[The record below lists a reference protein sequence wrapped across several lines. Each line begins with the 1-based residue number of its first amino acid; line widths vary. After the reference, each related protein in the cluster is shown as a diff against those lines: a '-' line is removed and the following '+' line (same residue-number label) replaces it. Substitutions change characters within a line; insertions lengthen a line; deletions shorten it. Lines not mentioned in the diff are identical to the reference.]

1 MKDEIKTLVFDLD
14 GTIYQN
20 TVFHRDY
27 LRFLVEGTDK
37 ASWADEL
44 IRYADAV
51 FCGERLEMNSFYTYT
66 RIEAATPEMYFCA
79 LESARQP
86 DFLYEEAL
94 LRSDCIYTGDAWAVV
109 TLIGKTLGLLEGDRN
124 DAVYQRTRE
133 KMSADGMTGSVR
145 LRDAIRSLSG
155 SFETILLSNSYESTA
170 VAFLEQLG
178 YSNTFEKTVFSAN
191 KPGGILDALCTQDA
205 TLLDRPQSVL
215 TIGDHAFNDLMPLQQ
230 LGSRSLWV
238 NPFPN
243 IRKPACDASV
253 RTPEELAEYLEELLR
268 RKLQGSS
275 ASSFER

>member
-51 FCGERLEMNSFYTYT
+51 FCGEHLEMNAFYGDA
-66 RIEAATPEMYFCA
+66 RIEAFTPEMFFRG
-79 LESARQP
+79 LEAARLP
-86 DFLYEEAL
+86 DFPYEEAL

-109 TLIGKTLGLLEGDRN
+109 TLIGKALGLLDGDRI
-124 DAVYQRTRE
+124 DTVYRRTRE

-145 LRDAIRSLSG
+145 LRDAIRSLG
-155 SFETILLSNSYESTA
+155 GNFDTILLSNSYESTA
-170 VAFLEQLG
+170 IAFLEQLG
-178 YSNTFEKTVFSAN
+178 YSNTFEKAVFSAN
-191 KPGGILDALCTQDA
+191 KPGGMIDALYAQDA
-205 TLLDRPQSVL
+205 TLLERPQSVL
-215 TIGDHAFNDLMPLQQ
+215 TIGDHAFNDLIPLQQ
-230 LGSRSLWV
+230 LGCRSLWI

-253 RTPEELAEYLEELLR
+253 RTPEELAEYLEEMLR